1 VASQLPITHTIAIVV
16 RLACAHRGERAY
28 RKHKGR
34 IRMTGNL
41 GMIGNSVPTAA
52 SMVKA
57 EFASEPADIIASRVE
72 PVSPGGPHVARVLT
86 TVAAGSEELAVR

>member
-1 VASQLPITHTIAIVV
+1 
-16 RLACAHRGERAY
+16 
-28 RKHKGR
+28 
-34 IRMTGNL
+34 
-41 GMIGNSVPTAA
+41 VPTAA

-72 PVSPGGPHVARVLT
+72 PVSPGGRHVARVLT